1 MSTDISMY
9 VEVERD
15 STWHL
20 LTEPEASEPKDIENT
35 SPHEPKPHE
44 PKEVYFSE
52 QNYDL
57 FAILADVRNPTGR
70 TLDHQRFDVI
80 APWRGLPND
89 LSPALRSY
97 FADDTHATWLLL
109 SEVLQFDWHGKVMQ
123 YEAMVDARVA
133 HLFEESK
140 PFPDHDRWPQ
150 DIPISYAIWD
160 SDGVTVRWTDTY
172 AVAAGTFLDFLE
184 TLKPYGE
191 PSKIRLV
198 FEFWH

>member
-9 VEVERD
+9 VEVERNA
-15 STWHL
+15 TWHL
-20 LTEPEASEPKDIENT
+20 LTEPKET
-35 SPHEPKPHE
+35 SLHE
-44 PKEVYFSE
+44 PKEIYFSE

-70 TLDHQRFDVI
+70 TVDHQLFDVI

-89 LSPALRSY
+89 LSVELRNY
-97 FADDTHATWLLL
+97 FAGETNASWLLL
-109 SEVLQFDWHGKVMQ
+109 SEVLRFDWHGKVIK

-140 PFPDHDRWPQ
+140 PFPAQDQWPQ
-150 DIPISYAIWD
+150 DIPTSYATWD

-172 AVAAGTFLDFLE
+172 AVAANTFLAFLE